1 MALLKI
7 CTLEAT
13 FLFSMM
19 LSQAIA
25 DPAYV
30 IKLGTSTPVGTEMA
44 RAEEEMGRMV
54 YEKTSGKVKLV
65 WYMGAVL
72 GEDIDQIRKTHLGQ
86 IDGGG
91 WLGMGL
97 TQIVKEI
104 ALLEGPFFF
113 NLTLDDFSEV
123 DCTLKGAF
131 PLYQKLFQA
140 KGFVLVDWW
149 QHGPAFFI
157 SKKPIERLEDFQRF
171 RVWLWPGY
179 PIFEQFLR
187 AVGSSNPVGVPLPE
201 VLTSLQTGVIETSAA
216 APFALVAL
224 QWYTEANYILD
235 TPLLF
240 VTGALVI
247 KKSKLDAM
255 PEPLRQ
261 QVLDNIHSIA
271 PSAVA
276 SLRKADKVSYEQLI
290 QHGLKRISDP
300 KVLEEVKRRSQK
312 VYENMIGK
320 DYSREFYE
328 QVVSIRDQCRATVH

>member
-1 MALLKI
+1 MRI
-7 CTLEAT
+7 GVVGAT
-13 FLFSMM
+13 FLFFAIA
-19 LSQAIA
+19 SQAVA

-30 IKLGTSTPVGTEMA
+30 IKLGTSTPVGTEQARIEEEMA
-44 RAEEEMGRMV
+44 RAI
-54 YEKTSGKVKLV
+54 YEKTSGKVKVV

-72 GEDIDQIRKTHLGQ
+72 GDDVDQIRKTHLGQ

-104 ALLEGPFFF
+104 ALLESPFFF

-123 DCTLKGAF
+123 DCTLKGTL
-131 PLYQKLFQA
+131 PLYQKLFQD
-140 KGFVLVDWW
+140 KGFVLVDWY
-149 QHGPAFFI
+149 QHGPGFFLF
-157 SKKPIERLEDFQRF
+157 KRPVERLEDLQQF

-179 PIFEQFLR
+179 PVFEQFIR
-187 AVGSSNPVGVPLPE
+187 AVGIGNPVGIPLPE
-201 VLTSLQTGVIETSAA
+201 VLTSLQTGVIETSAG

-224 QWYTEANYILD
+224 QWYTEANYIFD

-240 VTGALVI
+240 VTAALVI

-255 PEPLRQ
+255 PEPVRQ
-261 QVLDNIHSIA
+261 QVFDYLHSSA
-271 PSAVA
+271 PSMVA
-276 SLRKADKVSYEQLI
+276 SMRRADKVSYEQLI
-290 QHGLKRISDP
+290 QHGLRRFSDP
-300 KVLEEVKRRSQK
+300 KILEEVKRKSQK